1 MSTDL
6 ELQEFLELAYKFE
19 AEKRPIDLP
28 TIAAQLRCHVNE
40 VDRILKTA
48 LSAGL
53 VERSS
58 GLLSLTEKGRLMV
71 QAHREQY
78 IHKKY
83 GHGLMG
89 RVSELFEG
97 RVKDW
102 RGHWRNRHGIDN
114 RAVEDL
120 YRGLK
125 ELKGRVEETSTLA
138 DLRQGE
144 TAIVAFALGGYG
156 LVRRLAEMGLTPGT
170 EVTVV
175 RSAPLRGPVEVK
187 VRGVSLALGRG
198 VASKI
203 IVKGLERDAAS
214 GA

>member
-1 MSTDL
+1 MSTDS
-6 ELQEFLELAYKFE
+6 ELQEFLELVYKFE

-28 TIAAQLRCHVNE
+28 AIAAQLKCHVNE
-40 VDRILKTA
+40 MDRILKTA

-53 VERSS
+53 IERSS
-58 GLLSLTEKGRLMV
+58 DLISLTEKGRSMV
-71 QAHREQY
+71 QTHREQY
-78 IHKKY
+78 IHKRY
-83 GHGLMG
+83 RHGLMG
-89 RVSELFEG
+89 RASELFEG

-114 RAVEDL
+114 RAVDDF

-138 DLRQGE
+138 DLREGE
-144 TAIVAFALGGYG
+144 KGVVAFALGGHG
-156 LVRRLAEMGLTPGT
+156 LVRRLSEMGLTPGT

-203 IVKGLERDAAS
+203 FVKGLERDAAS

>member
-1 MSTDL
+1 MSTDS

-83 GHGLMG
+83 GHGVMG